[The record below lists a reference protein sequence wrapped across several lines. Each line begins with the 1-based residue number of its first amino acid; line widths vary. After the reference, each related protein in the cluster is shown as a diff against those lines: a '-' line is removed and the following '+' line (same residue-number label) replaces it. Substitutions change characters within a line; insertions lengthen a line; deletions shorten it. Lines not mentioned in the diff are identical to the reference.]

1 MAMAC
6 KKRITRLRIYYVTM
20 AWLNVAALGSM
31 FASLAILDAPVAFDE
46 DPLIVQATFQ
56 PNADIP
62 ASNALF
68 EALAAASTNEKLKDT
83 YYIYAYQQG
92 KSQVRVCTDLT
103 REEFE
108 ETTKVTEDEYFRW
121 DWIRSKSSTFF
132 KNCLNAT
139 TLAYNGGCTERIAYQ
154 DGHNF
159 HTW

>member
-1 MAMAC
+1 MTEEERKKAEKAAKKAAKKAKVKKHVGMAMAC

-68 EALAAASTNEKLKDT
+68 EALAAASTND
-83 YYIYAYQQG
+83 
-92 KSQVRVCTDLT
+92 
-103 REEFE
+103 
-108 ETTKVTEDEYFRW
+108 
-121 DWIRSKSSTFF
+121 
-132 KNCLNAT
+132 
-139 TLAYNGGCTERIAYQ
+139 
-154 DGHNF
+154 
-159 HTW
+159 